1 MASLQFH
8 GNVDADTRYDASLD
22 PARESELFGLLMFV
36 QLGMG
41 MNPAPKWPRWWPLW
55 LRPVGGLLAKAYC
68 SMVILTSLHLGL
80 LFTKTTLDVL
90 PTGEL
95 QPITDALTM
104 TIIYFFTGYANIYWC
119 VRSERLLAFM
129 EHINR
134 EYRHHSLAGVTFV
147 SSHTAHRWSRSFTST
162 WILSCLVGVITWGVS
177 PLMLG
182 IRTLPLTCWY
192 PFDALAP
199 GTYTAVYATQ
209 LFGQISCGVTF
220 GFGGSLFVTLCL
232 LLLAQF
238 DVLYCSLKNLD
249 AHAKLLSGETIR
261 GLGILQRDLLQS
273 PSTRELNQ
281 YAVLQE
287 HPTDLLRISTGAG
300 SHRLGQVKAFHGALV
315 ECVRLHRFILYC
327 GAELENLFSPYCLV
341 KSMQITIQLC
351 LLVFVGVSGTQEI
364 LRIVNQIQYLALTL
378 FELLMFTYCGEL
390 LSRHSV
396 RSGEAFWRGGWW
408 KHAHFLRQ
416 DVLIFLVNSRRAV
429 YVTAGKF
436 YVMDVNRLRSVVTQA
451 FSFLTL
457 LQKLAAKKAITE
469 P

>member
-8 GNVDADTRYDASLD
+8 GNIDADTRYDATLD
-22 PARESELFGLLMFV
+22 PAREPELFRLLMGL
-36 QLGMG
+36 QLAMG
-41 MNPAPKWPRWWPLW
+41 MNPSPRLPSWWPTW
-55 LRPVGGLLAKAYC
+55 LRPVGGLMAKAYC

-95 QPITDALTM
+95 QAITDALTM
-104 TIIYFFTGYANIYWC
+104 TIIYFFTAYANIYWC
-119 VRSERLLAFM
+119 VRSQRLLAFM
-129 EHINR
+129 DHINR

-147 SSHTAHRWSRSFTST
+147 SSHAAHRWSRSFTT
-162 WILSCLVGVITWGVS
+162 IWILSCLVGVITWGVS

-192 PFDALAP
+192 PFDALSP

-209 LFGQISCGVTF
+209 LFGQISVGVTF

-238 DVLYCSLKNLD
+238 DVLFCSLKNLD
-249 AHAKLLSGETIR
+249 AHSKLLSGETIA
-261 GLGILQRDLLQS
+261 GLGLLQRELLQGAF
-273 PSTRELNQ
+273 TRELNQ

-287 HPTDLLRISTGAG
+287 HATDLLRISAE
-300 SHRLGQVKAFHGALV
+300 SQNLAQVKVFHSALV

-327 GAELENLFSPYCLV
+327 CAELENLFSPYCLV
-341 KSMQITIQLC
+341 KSMQITLQLC
-351 LLVFVGVSGTQEI
+351 LLVFVGVSGTREF

-408 KHAHFLRQ
+408 KHAHLLRQ

-436 YVMDVNRLRSVVTQA
+436 YVMDVNRLRSVITQA

-457 LQKLAAKKAITE
+457 LQKLAAKKATME
-469 P
+469 A